1 MLAIQKSKSHK
12 GQCSPNILPC
22 RVNHNGP
29 VNASKRYWEV
39 RTSVDNKPTSYFRGR
54 KLHGKKLK
62 IPKGYQGIVVSRTDK
77 ILPAGGDGDGEGEE
91 SPEVKVMEEQAGF
104 AELMVWGHEAL
115 PDGLADPYVRGVE
128 EWVAFCGTGTLFIH
142 YRMMM
147 RKSKRKAKRKMQ
159 GEVRNK

>member
-12 GQCSPNILPC
+12 GQCTPNVLPC

-62 IPKGYQGIVVSRTDK
+62 MPKGYRGIVVSSTDR
-77 ILPAGGDGDGEGEE
+77 ILPADGDGDGEGEE

-104 AELMVWGHEAL
+104 RELMIWGHEAL

-128 EWVAFCGTGTLFIH
+128 EWVAFAEQIH
-142 YRMMM
+142 LL
-147 RKSKRKAKRKMQ
+147 SDDDE
-159 GEVRNK
+159 EVEEKEREKEKNAEGNKE